1 MTRHHADH
9 SRIDVVESG
18 QLVLDQDFT
27 GTRLGDGQ
35 VGLELEHLGTSQ
47 LFDQDSSHGSRDV
60 NGRHASI
67 LL

>member
-1 MTRHHADH
+1 MILHRADH
-9 SRIDVVESG
+9 SRINIVESG

-35 VGLELEHLGTSQ
+35 VGLELEHLGTSD
-47 LFDQDSSHGSRDV
+47 LFDQDSSHGSRDLS
-60 NGRHASI
+60 GRHASI